1 MKKKGINITSPNILA
16 RYMKT
21 DDQELQR
28 LINATVL
35 WKDSYNQ
42 IYLKFRLGCKSD
54 KCGVWVMVLTPLLTI
69 FQLYRGDKFYWWG
82 KPEDQEKTTDL
93 LQVTDK
99 LDHIIFFFATY

>member
-35 WKDSYNQ
+35 WKDSYN
-42 IYLKFRLGCKSD
+42 
-54 KCGVWVMVLTPLLTI
+54 
-69 FQLYRGDKFYWWG
+69 
-82 KPEDQEKTTDL
+82 
-93 LQVTDK
+93 
-99 LDHIIFFFATY
+99 